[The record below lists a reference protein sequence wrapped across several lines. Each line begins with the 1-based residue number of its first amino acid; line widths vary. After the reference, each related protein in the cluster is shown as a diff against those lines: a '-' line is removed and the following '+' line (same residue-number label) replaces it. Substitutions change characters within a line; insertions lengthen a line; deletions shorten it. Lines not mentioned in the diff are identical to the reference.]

1 MQLLLKMARCFSLGL
16 LVFASLGAQ
25 GQGGEVTVSGVVQES
40 VGALEMPY
48 VNIVVKR
55 PDGTFVTGTVT
66 GENGRFSLT
75 GIKPGDY
82 ILELSFVGYK
92 TLMQPMHVG
101 KLSQYLD
108 LGILALAENVTT
120 LQDVVVTG
128 RQDEVA
134 QALDKKVFTMA
145 DNINQGGGSLL
156 QAMQNL
162 PGVTVSDDGTVLLRG
177 SNKVA
182 VLIDGKQTAL
192 TGFGAQRALDNI
204 PASAIDRI
212 EVVNNPT
219 ARYDANGTAGIINII
234 YKKEVDEGFNGKAG
248 LSTGLGALWIK
259 RGNLPTIR
267 PQYRFT
273 PKVNPS
279 LSINYRKKKVNLFL
293 QGDNLYT
300 QTLNKNE
307 FVDRYYE
314 NGDTIRQQ
322 SKRNRDTNIATA
334 KGGLDWFVD
343 DVNTITI
350 SSLFSSED
358 IKDHGD
364 EPFFNGDLSTRLRLW
379 QFLEDEVKTTVTES
393 AAWQHKFPQPGRVLH
408 IGLNYTFHRED
419 EKYFFTNIMP
429 TYTGLDSFK
438 LISDEHVGD
447 FTVDYVQP
455 LRHGRVE
462 GGLKFRNRYIPT
474 NMVFVPGLNS
484 PLDVGAGGWANYR
497 ETIPALYGNYVFE
510 GSRFD
515 VEAGLRMEYVKI
527 AYNVNPN
534 HNTYKSDGYDYL
546 RPFPNVRLA
555 YKPDEMNVLSLFF
568 NQRVDRPNEVDIRIF
583 PKYDDPGIIKVGNPG
598 LRPQFARSIELGY
611 KHNWGEGYLYA
622 SLYRKDVT
630 ATITRIASTVPGSNL
645 IYNIFQNAGN
655 SHSQGLEVIVSN
667 SIGKWATFNL
677 NLNGYKNTIGAF
689 SVVNKYPEEN
699 TFSAGKQEIL
709 SGNLKLTGL
718 FHLPGRWDVQFT
730 ALYQAPDAIPQ
741 GKVYSRF
748 SIDAGVRKWVQKD
761 KGELFVNVTDLANGL
776 RLKKRVVGEG
786 FTYVGT
792 DYNETQVVRM
802 GYTYKF

>member
-1 MQLLLKMARCFSLGL
+1 
-16 LVFASLGAQ
+16 
-25 GQGGEVTVSGVVQES
+25 
-40 VGALEMPY
+40 
-48 VNIVVKR
+48 
-55 PDGTFVTGTVT
+55 
-66 GENGRFSLT
+66 
-75 GIKPGDY
+75 
-82 ILELSFVGYK
+82 
-92 TLMQPMHVG
+92 
-101 KLSQYLD
+101 
-108 LGILALAENVTT
+108 
-120 LQDVVVTG
+120 
-128 RQDEVA
+128 
-134 QALDKKVFTMA
+134 
-145 DNINQGGGSLL
+145 
-156 QAMQNL
+156 
-162 PGVTVSDDGTVLLRG
+162 TVLLRG

-379 QFLEDEVKTTVTES
+379 QFLEDEVKATVTES

-510 GSRFD
+510 A
-515 VEAGLRMEYVKI
+515 AGLM
-527 AYNVNPN
+527 
-534 HNTYKSDGYDYL
+534 
-546 RPFPNVRLA
+546 
-555 YKPDEMNVLSLFF
+555 
-568 NQRVDRPNEVDIRIF
+568 
-583 PKYDDPGIIKVGNPG
+583 
-598 LRPQFARSIELGY
+598 
-611 KHNWGEGYLYA
+611 W
-622 SLYRKDVT
+622 
-630 ATITRIASTVPGSNL
+630 
-645 IYNIFQNAGN
+645 
-655 SHSQGLEVIVSN
+655 
-667 SIGKWATFNL
+667 
-677 NLNGYKNTIGAF
+677 
-689 SVVNKYPEEN
+689 
-699 TFSAGKQEIL
+699 
-709 SGNLKLTGL
+709 
-718 FHLPGRWDVQFT
+718 
-730 ALYQAPDAIPQ
+730 
-741 GKVYSRF
+741 
-748 SIDAGVRKWVQKD
+748 
-761 KGELFVNVTDLANGL
+761 
-776 RLKKRVVGEG
+776 KRACAWS
-786 FTYVGT
+786 
-792 DYNETQVVRM
+792 M
-802 GYTYKF
+802 